1 MAEGSPNTP
10 SGGMMKIIS
19 CPDCGKQL
27 RFPTDRGHIRFNCSG
42 CGSQLEW
49 SPPGA
54 GSSAAQSQSYGIF
67 GGVTAQPAA
76 QAQPTP
82 QPAPQVAPQAPPSPQ
97 PRPAPAASDGP
108 EPRSAGFYWLLLAA
122 GAAYGAKWCYEAAME
137 DEIWATAAILL
148 TLLVP
153 YYTYGAIL
161 RLTRWSGGMTAAV
174 TCVLLLSLTMV
185 VPYLQDTGIG
195 GVMDGLGDLTADTG
209 DEDSHFEGRTA
220 RNTSQKDMNE
230 LMEGWE

>member
-10 SGGMMKIIS
+10 SGGLMKIIN

-54 GSSAAQSQSYGIF
+54 GSSTAQSQSYGIF
-67 GGVTAQPAA
+67 GGVTAHPAA

-82 QPAPQVAPQAPPSPQ
+82 QPAPQAAPQAPPSPQ

-108 EPRSAGFYWLLLAA
+108 EPRSASLYWLFLAA

-153 YYTYGAIL
+153 YFTYGAVL
-161 RLTRWSGGMTAAV
+161 RLTRWSAGKATAV
-174 TCVLLLSLTMV
+174 TCALLISLTMI
-185 VPYLQDTGIG
+185 VPYLEDTGIG

-209 DEDSHFEGRTA
+209 DEDSHFKGRTA